1 MRNFTNREKDIIKQ
15 LVSARS
21 IDETCLASIL
31 DKNMGVIALEWDE
44 SYSTL
49 KLIFEKGTNG
59 EEKFNLL
66 CEMLFLIRF
75 LEENRYISLYG
86 VELTDDKRL
95 YNRRKYKRDEDGRY
109 FVSVMGGLGGFL
121 QGAFEINSNIGKILE
136 HYYLSFFYVSEA
148 LRDLVKNDFK
158 TEEQIQFEKS
168 YHLSRKSLNLAF
180 WIGLLSLVIGV
191 LGILTTIKY
200 SNSVSNPVK
209 CELSAE

>member
-1 MRNFTNREKDIIKQ
+1 MRNFTNREIDFIKQ
-15 LVSARS
+15 LVSANG
-21 IDETCLASIL
+21 IGEMCLASLL
-31 DKNMGVIALEWDE
+31 DKNMEIISLEWDK
-44 SYSTL
+44 SYSVL
-49 KLIFEKGTNG
+49 KLIYKKGTNG

-86 VELTDDKRL
+86 VELTDDQRL
-95 YNRRKYKRDEDGRY
+95 YNREKYIREEDGRY
-109 FVSVMGGLGGFL
+109 FISVAGGRGGFS
-121 QGAFEINSNIGKILE
+121 QGRFEIKSDIGKILE
-136 HYYLSFFYVSEA
+136 DYYQSFFYVSEA

-168 YHLSRKSLNLAF
+168 YHLSRKSLTLAF
-180 WIGLLSLVIGV
+180 WIGLLSLIIGV